1 MARKP
6 VTADTQQ
13 VRRILKH
20 YRSASPAT
28 LAAGST
34 WYAAAQD
41 AAAAIWPE
49 RPDIAAGV
57 IAALSPRCQWITN
70 VRWAYA
76 VVHAARYGQECPAVH
91 TTTMRRIAW
100 AIATG
105 EQTPADALK
114 GPKIARF
121 YRNILGDMSCATVD
135 VWAARAAEG
144 ANVKRDANGVEVA
157 PSGRRYEAIENAYIR
172 AAEIAGTSPSMM
184 QAVTWIQVR
193 GRAN

>member
-1 MARKP
+1 MN
-6 VTADTQQ
+6 TQTQ
-13 VRRILKH
+13 MVRRILRH
-20 YRSASPAT
+20 YRAASPAT
-28 LAAGST
+28 VAAGST

-70 VRWAYA
+70 VRWAAA
-76 VVHAARYGQECPAVH
+76 VIDAARNGRECPNVH
-91 TTTMRRIAW
+91 TKTMRRIAW

-105 EQTPADALK
+105 EQTAEQALK
-114 GPKIARF
+114 GPKTARF

-144 ANVKRDANGVEVA
+144 DNVKRDANGVEVA
-157 PSGRRYEAIENAYIR
+157 PSRKRYEAIESAYIR